1 MSQGLLSFT
10 SVFHDIDGEAEY
22 DLQERM
28 SDPIA
33 YAASADK
40 DTMYMHQAMK
50 QPDKKQFIQAMV
62 DEVTA
67 HTKNGHWKI
76 IPRSQVPDGT
86 KVLPSVWSMKRKR
99 RILTREIYKW
109 KARLNLHGGKQELG
123 INYWE
128 TYAATLSWPPIRFML
143 TVSLIKGWHTR
154 QIDFTLAYPQADIE
168 CDMYMEIPLGFSFN
182 GSRKTHVLLLIKN
195 LYGQRQ
201 AGRTWQ
207 QHLNK
212 GLAENGFTPS
222 VADECVWYHGNVTFM
237 YYVDD
242 GIFIGPCSKEIDKII
257 KSLQRTFNLTDEGDI
272 SDYLGIKVTHLP
284 DNRISLTQP
293 HLINDIINDM
303 KFAKN
308 TKSKELPACSTTII
322 QRDLDG
328 PAFDEHWDY
337 RSIVG
342 KLNFLEKSTRPDI
355 AYAVHQCARFSA
367 NPRKSHA
374 NAVKQIVR
382 YLIGTQD
389 KGIIL
394 KPTGNEFEVYCDSNF
409 VGDYNKDTS
418 HYDVMTAKSRGG
430 HIIMYAGCPI
440 VWSSKMLTEVTLST
454 TESEYCEISNAL
466 RSTIPLMNF
475 VNEIRERYDKNLTG
489 VPVVKCEVFED
500 NSGAVELATVHKMR
514 PRTKHINVKYHH
526 FREHVRK
533 KLIRISHVSSENNC
547 SDTCTKPLGTTL
559 FEKHRLFIQGW

>member
-1 MSQGLLSFT
+1 
-10 SVFHDIDGEAEY
+10 
-22 DLQERM
+22 
-28 SDPIA
+28 
-33 YAASADK
+33 
-40 DTMYMHQAMK
+40 
-50 QPDKKQFIQAMV
+50 
-62 DEVTA
+62 
-67 HTKNGHWKI
+67 
-76 IPRSQVPDGT
+76 
-86 KVLPSVWSMKRKR
+86 
-99 RILTREIYKW
+99 
-109 KARLNLHGGKQELG
+109 
-123 INYWE
+123 
-128 TYAATLSWPPIRFML
+128 
-143 TVSLIKGWHTR
+143 
-154 QIDFTLAYPQADIE
+154 
-168 CDMYMEIPLGFSFN
+168 
-182 GSRKTHVLLLIKN
+182 
-195 LYGQRQ
+195 
-201 AGRTWQ
+201 
-207 QHLNK
+207 
-212 GLAENGFTPS
+212 
-222 VADECVWYHGNVTFM
+222 
-237 YYVDD
+237 
-242 GIFIGPCSKEIDKII
+242 
-257 KSLQRTFNLTDEGDI
+257 
-272 SDYLGIKVTHLP
+272 
-284 DNRISLTQP
+284 
-293 HLINDIINDM
+293 
-303 KFAKN
+303 
-308 TKSKELPACSTTII
+308 
-322 QRDLDG
+322 
-328 PAFDEHWDY
+328 
-337 RSIVG
+337 VG